1 MVQKSAASV
10 LCSDRHVNT
19 SHKDQN
25 WNALIASF
33 LGWTLDAFDYFIVV
47 MVLTEIGA
55 EFHKSN
61 AEMALTLTLTLAFRP
76 IGAFIFGLLADK
88 YGRRIPLMIDVVAYS
103 IIEVASGFA
112 PNFTAFL
119 ILRAL
124 FGIAMGGEWGVGA
137 SLAMESVPAKWRGVL
152 SGILQQGYALGYMI
166 AAAAYFLVLPHFG
179 WRAMF
184 FVGGAPALL
193 ALYIRRN
200 VKESEVWKSSKR
212 HDWSD
217 LWAGVRSHAVFY
229 VLIAVAATG
238 LAYMVAPLLSSISLI
253 QSMLSTSGGLATF
266 LIGTALIVFMAD
278 MTWKVAAGH
287 RALFFYL
294 VVFLTFMGF
303 CSHGTQDLYPTFLKV
318 ERGFTAQAAALMTII
333 ANAGAIAGGTIVGLF
348 SDRIGRR
355 KSMILSLV
363 FGILV
368 IPLWAFSATTAML
381 AVGAFFLQFAV
392 QGAWGIVPAQ
402 MTELTPNHIRGFLPG
417 FAYQCG
423 ILLAGS
429 VAYIEAAFGKDR
441 YSHSMSLTAL
451 VVFAGA
457 AIVIALGREKRGIE
471 FGKSYE

>member
-1 MVQKSAASV
+1 VT
-10 LCSDRHVNT
+10 SDSRT
-19 SHKDQN
+19 SGN

-61 AEMALTLTLTLAFRP
+61 SEMALTLTLTLAFRP
-76 IGAFIFGLLADK
+76 IGAFIFGLIADK

-103 IIEVASGFA
+103 VIEIASGFA
-112 PNFTAFL
+112 PNFTTFL
-119 ILRAL
+119 VLRAL

-137 SLAMESVPAKWRGVL
+137 SLAMETVPAKWRGVL

-166 AAAAYFLVLPHFG
+166 AAAAYFFVLPHFG

-193 ALYIRRN
+193 ALFIRSK
-200 VKESEVWKSSKR
+200 VKESEVWEKTQRK
-212 HDWSD
+212 DWSH
-217 LWAGVRSHAVFY
+217 LWASVRSHSAFY
-229 VLIAVAATG
+229 VLIGIAATA
-238 LAYMVAPLLSSISLI
+238 LTFLVRPSFV
-253 QSMLSTSGGLATF
+253 STSAGIVSV
-266 LIGTALIVFMAD
+266 LIGAALIAFMSD

-287 RALFFYL
+287 RKLFAYL
-294 VVFLTFMGF
+294 VLFLTFMGF

-318 ERGFTAQAAALMTII
+318 ERGFTAQGAAIMTVI
-333 ANAGAIAGGTIVGLF
+333 ANAGAIAGGIVIGLF

-355 KSMILSLV
+355 KSMIIALL

-368 IPLWAFSATTAML
+368 IPLWAFSPSTAML
-381 AVGAFFLQFAV
+381 AAGAFLLQFAV

-402 MTELTPNHIRGFLPG
+402 MTELTPDHIRGFLPG

-423 ILLAGS
+423 ILLAGG
-429 VAYIEAAFGKDR
+429 VAYIEAVFSGGS

-457 AIVIALGREKRGIE
+457 AIVIALGSEKRGIE
-471 FGKSYE
+471 FGK

>member
-1 MVQKSAASV
+1 MNPVPRTTG
-10 LCSDRHVNT
+10 D
-19 SHKDQN
+19 

-61 AEMALTLTLTLAFRP
+61 AQMALTLTLTLAFRP
-76 IGAFIFGLLADK
+76 IGAFVFGLLADK

-103 IIEVASGFA
+103 IIEIASGFA
-112 PNFTAFL
+112 PNFTTFL
-119 ILRAL
+119 VLRAL

-137 SLAMESVPAKWRGVL
+137 SLAMESVPAKWRGLL
-152 SGILQQGYALGYMI
+152 SGILQQGYAIGYML
-166 AAAAYFLVLPHFG
+166 ASVAYFFILPHFG

-193 ALYIRRN
+193 ALFIRSR
-200 VKESEVWKSSKR
+200 VKESEVWEKAR
-212 HDWSD
+212 RRDWSH
-217 LWAGVRSHAVFY
+217 LWTAVKSHAGFY
-229 VLIAVAATG
+229 AIVAIVGTG
-238 LAYMVAPLLSSISLI
+238 LAFLVSPAFVSTPAGIAAVFVSAGLISL
-253 QSMLSTSGGLATF
+253 
-266 LIGTALIVFMAD
+266 MAD

-287 RALFFYL
+287 RALFCYL
-294 VVFLTFMGF
+294 VLFLTFMGF
-303 CSHGTQDLYPTFLKV
+303 CSHGTQDLYPTFLKT
-318 ERGFTAQAAALMTII
+318 ERHFTAQGAAVMTMI
-333 ANAGAIAGGTIVGLF
+333 ANAGAIVGGTLVGLL

-355 KSMILSLV
+355 KSMIIALMM
-363 FGILV
+363 GIVV

-381 AVGAFFLQFAV
+381 AAGAFLLQFAV

-402 MTELTPNHIRGFLPG
+402 MTEVTPDHIRGFLPG

-429 VAYIEAAFGKDR
+429 VAYIEAAFGGGS

-457 AIVIALGREKRGIE
+457 AIVIAFGHEKHGIE
-471 FGKSYE
+471 FGSTK

>member
-1 MVQKSAASV
+1 MTSAARTGN
-10 LCSDRHVNT
+10 D
-19 SHKDQN
+19 

-88 YGRRIPLMIDVVAYS
+88 YGRRIPLMVDVVAYS
-103 IIEVASGFA
+103 VIEIASGFA
-112 PNFTAFL
+112 PNFTTFL

-137 SLAMESVPAKWRGVL
+137 SLAMESVPPKWRGVL
-152 SGILQQGYALGYMI
+152 SGMLQQGYALGYMI
-166 AAAAYFLVLPHFG
+166 ASVAYFFVLPRFG

-193 ALYIRRN
+193 ALFIRSR
-200 VKESEVWKSSKR
+200 VKESGVWEKTRRK
-212 HDWSD
+212 DWSH
-217 LWAGVRSHAVFY
+217 LWTSVKSHSVFY
-229 VLIAVAATG
+229 VLIG
-238 LAYMVAPLLSSISLI
+238 LA
-253 QSMLSTSGGLATF
+253 
-266 LIGTALIVFMAD
+266 GTALAFLAVPALVGAPAAMVAVFISAGLVSLMAD
-278 MTWKVAAGH
+278 MTWKVAKGH
-287 RALFFYL
+287 RALFCYL
-294 VVFLTFMGF
+294 VLFLTFMGF
-303 CSHGTQDLYPTFLKV
+303 CSHGTQDLYPTFLKS
-318 ERGFTAQAAALMTII
+318 ERHFTAQGAAIMTII
-333 ANAGAIAGGTIVGLF
+333 ANAGAIVGGVVIGLF

-355 KSMILSLV
+355 KSMIAALMLA
-363 FGILV
+363 ILV

-381 AVGAFFLQFAV
+381 AAGAFLLQFGV

-402 MTELTPNHIRGFLPG
+402 MTELTPDHIRGFLPG

-429 VAYIEAAFGKDR
+429 VAYIEAIFSGGG
-441 YSHSMSLTAL
+441 YSHSMSMTAL

-457 AIVIALGREKRGIE
+457 AIVIGCGWEKPGIE
-471 FGKSYE
+471 FGSGK

>member
-1 MVQKSAASV
+1 MAG
-10 LCSDRHVNT
+10 VNT
-19 SHKDQN
+19 SSRTTDN

-47 MVLTEIGA
+47 MVLTEIGS
-55 EFHKSN
+55 EFHKTN
-61 AEMALTLTLTLAFRP
+61 TEMALTLTLTLAFRP
-76 IGAFIFGLLADK
+76 IGAFVFGLLADK

-103 IIEVASGFA
+103 IIEVASGFS
-112 PNFTAFL
+112 PNFTTFL

-152 SGILQQGYALGYMI
+152 SGVLQQGYAVGYMI
-166 AAAAYFLVLPHFG
+166 AAAAYFFVLPHFG

-193 ALYIRRN
+193 ALFIRSK
-200 VKESEVWKSSKR
+200 VKESEVWEKTRRK
-212 HDWSD
+212 DWSH
-217 LWAGVRSHAVFY
+217 LWRQVRSHAFFY
-229 VLIAVAATG
+229 VLAAVAVTG
-238 LAYMVAPLLSSISLI
+238 LAYVVTASFVATNAGIAVVFIGALLIS
-253 QSMLSTSGGLATF
+253 
-266 LIGTALIVFMAD
+266 FMAD

-287 RALFFYL
+287 RAMFAYL

-318 ERGFTAQAAALMTII
+318 ERGFTAQGAAIMTII
-333 ANAGAIAGGTIVGLF
+333 ANAGAIVGGTIGGLF

-355 KSMILSLV
+355 KSMIVSLL
-363 FGILV
+363 FGIIV
-368 IPLWAFSATTAML
+368 IPLWAFSPSTALL
-381 AVGAFFLQFAV
+381 AAGAFLLQFAV
-392 QGAWGIVPAQ
+392 QGAWGIVPVQ
-402 MTELTPNHIRGFLPG
+402 MAELTPDHIRGFLPG

-457 AIVIALGREKRGIE
+457 AIVIALGPEKRGIE
-471 FGKSYE
+471 FGSGK